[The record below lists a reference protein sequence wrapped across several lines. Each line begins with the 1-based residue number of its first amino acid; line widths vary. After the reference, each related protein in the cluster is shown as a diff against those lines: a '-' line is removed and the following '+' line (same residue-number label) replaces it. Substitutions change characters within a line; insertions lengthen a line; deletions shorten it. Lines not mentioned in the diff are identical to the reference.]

1 MQNTKTMNKI
11 IIILFCAA
19 LTLAACGGAATQNAG
34 TDSAST
40 NDGGSEQTTA
50 PQDTIAKTIWEKLKT
65 DDPHI
70 SRVVECGNEFEYN
83 YYKDEQEKYFSKTS
97 MDYKYHVPRGSE
109 EPDNFINA
117 LYRLQCYPMSDG
129 GWLAIVEQSVNGYAL
144 KKEDC
149 GYKIFVVKYNDGN
162 LSYPKNA
169 DYFPECFS
177 FVEGKLET
185 EFQRDRSHIQY
196 SDNEIYYRTTSCWP
210 LKFVWN
216 GKKFETPSKFIF
228 NAVSMYNGSFSS
240 RYSNYASI
248 GKKWEGS
255 PNGIF
260 REKSDS
266 GKALAKLELQD
277 QIIVGY
283 TILDSLSG
291 VVQDSNSDSI
301 THSPIALGYPIKN
314 VLEYKDNP
322 KAWSHHM
329 KDSTIS
335 KGMKDGKYVITQHL
349 EHDTRDA
356 RRDIFI
362 DFVAKDEN
370 SPIEAIK
377 VYSSPFQVTIQD
389 QVEKQKD
396 ISDEAK
402 EVFKALNIKEDDYG
416 VFSHIATDYKVQ
428 NGFSIYF
435 KDDFKLH
442 FHIYKTKDGRYLVM
456 LVKFDVLSK
465 EVGEKFWYYQNGTL
479 TPTNFKI
486 PDAQYLH
493 EYIYMSF
500 DDSSI
505 EYDNG
510 EPKPMDRIEEH
521 YLWNGEEFESE
532 IGEG

>member
-1 MQNTKTMNKI
+1 MNKI

-177 FVEGKLET
+177 FVEGKLGT
-185 EFQRDRSHIQY
+185 EFERDRSHIQY
-196 SDNEIYYRTTSCWP
+196 SDKEMYYRTTSCWP

-240 RYSNYASI
+240 RYSHYASI
-248 GKKWEGS
+248 GQKWEGS
-255 PNGIF
+255 PDGIF
-260 REKSDS
+260 REESDS

-291 VVQDSNSDSI
+291 VVQDFNSDSI

-402 EVFKALNIKEDDYG
+402 EIFPIVAHEYLGAELKGKDVVILDDMISSGDSMLEVGRELKKRGAGRIFFCATFGLFTEGLARFDKAYEEGIFDKVVTTNLIYQAPELLQREYYINADMSKYIALIIDTLNHD
-416 VFSHIATDYKVQ
+416 
-428 NGFSIYF
+428 FSISEF
-435 KDDFKLH
+435 LD
-442 FHIYKTKDGRYLVM
+442 
-456 LVKFDVLSK
+456 
-465 EVGEKFWYYQNGTL
+465 
-479 TPTNFKI
+479 PT
-486 PDAQYLH
+486 
-493 EYIYMSF
+493 
-500 DDSSI
+500 
-505 EYDNG
+505 
-510 EPKPMDRIEEH
+510 DRIHKIIEKH
-521 YLWNGEEFESE
+521 NKNR
-532 IGEG
+532 